1 MKDRIGHAAKKR
13 TYRQGARATAAADT
27 YRRVVEAFLTRME
40 TLVFDEITLD
50 SVAAAAGVTVQ
61 TVIRRFTSK
70 EGLLRAAAES
80 FGNDIQLRRAVS
92 HGGTAALIKA
102 LVDDYEIT
110 GDLTIRLLA
119 QEQHAAI
126 KEVLALGRRFHR
138 QWVGDVFRSSLELL
152 PRAARERQLAG
163 LVVLTDV
170 YTWKLL
176 RRDQEFS
183 AAGTAAVM
191 LELIEASLG
200 AVTTRRA
207 TSEDSTGRSSC

>member
-1 MKDRIGHAAKKR
+1 MKSGVDHAAKKR
-13 TYRQGARATAAADT
+13 IYRQGARAAASAET
-27 YRRVVEAFLTRME
+27 YRRVVEAFLARME

-61 TVIRRFTSK
+61 TVIRRFASK

-80 FGNDIQLRRAVS
+80 LGKDIQLRRAVS

-119 QEQHAAI
+119 QEQHSAI
-126 KEVLALGRRFHR
+126 SEVLALGRRFHR
-138 QWVGDVFRSSLELL
+138 QWVREGFRGSLALL
-152 PRAARERQLAG
+152 PRAARERHLAG
-163 LVVLTDV
+163 LLVLTDV

-183 AAGTAAVM
+183 AAATAAVI
-191 LELIEASLG
+191 LELVEASLG
-200 AVTTRRA
+200 AITRRVTA
-207 TSEDSTGRSSC
+207 EKGTGRSSC

>member
-1 MKDRIGHAAKKR
+1 MKLDTDHAAEKR

-27 YRRVVEAFLTRME
+27 YRRVVEAFLARME
-40 TLVFDEITLD
+40 TLMFDEITLD

-61 TVIRRFTSK
+61 TVIRRFASK
-70 EGLLRAAAES
+70 EGLLRAAAQCL
-80 FGNDIQLRRAVS
+80 GKDIQLRRAVS
-92 HGGTAALIKA
+92 HGGTSAFVKA

-119 QEQHAAI
+119 QEQHAAVS
-126 KEVLALGRRFHR
+126 EVLALGRRSHR
-138 QWVGDVFRSSLELL
+138 QWVAEVFRSSLQSMA
-152 PRAARERQLAG
+152 RGTRERLLAG
-163 LVVLTDV
+163 LIVLTDV

-183 AAGTAAVM
+183 ASGTAAVM

-200 AVTTRRA
+200 AATSRRTTAEEYTRR
-207 TSEDSTGRSSC
+207 STC